1 MEKEENGKKKWIY
14 LNCKRNTAFSSILFI
29 NKNTDSLKAAE
40 RQQICCEKKSSFKL
54 KFLLKDQGN
63 KALLQI
69 YETGEWGGFK
79 ITQKN
84 NFNGWDERLRK
95 K

>member
-40 RQQICCEKKSSFKL
+40 RQQICCEKKAVLSL
-54 KFLLKDQGN
+54 
-63 KALLQI
+63 
-69 YETGEWGGFK
+69 
-79 ITQKN
+79 
-84 NFNGWDERLRK
+84 NFY
-95 K
+95 